1 MLYLSLITPLL
12 YHKIMVKKLTQWEDR
27 DFANEKEKDLADIQN
42 KNSEISILGAS

>member
-1 MLYLSLITPLL
+1 MLYLSLVPPFL
-12 YHKIMVKKLTQWEDR
+12 YHKIMAKKLIQLDR